1 MSTAT
6 LHNLRDYLCG
16 SLSMTD
22 MLWLV
27 EELKKHMA
35 ENEAIKPYTMKEID
49 MRIAKAE
56 EDFAEGRYYTD
67 AEVFADLEGA
77 MAAED

>member
-6 LHNLRDYLCG
+6 LHNLRDYLYG
-16 SLSMTD
+16 SLSMAD

-35 ENEAIKPYTMKEID
+35 EKEAIKPYTMKEID

-56 EDFAEGRYYTD
+56 EDFADGRYYTD